1 MADEL
6 IDIFDG
12 DNNPLN
18 LQKMKSEA
26 HESGLWHRAAHV
38 WIYNSK
44 GEILLQLRAK
54 DKKLY
59 PGKWDISASGH
70 VSANEEP
77 IVSALREIEEE
88 IGLSVK
94 EDDLELV
101 QIRKKERNLGNV
113 VNEFYYV
120 YLLRFDG
127 DPNSLKIPK
136 EEVEAIQFLPIPKIE
151 EELKNNCEKYF
162 PHGDYWFDVM
172 NEIGRRLNKS
182 KKKISPEFKVSW
194 RARN

>member
-1 MADEL
+1 MVDEL
-6 IDIFDG
+6 IDIFDE
-12 DNNPLN
+12 NNNSLN

-26 HESGLWHRAAHV
+26 HKNGLWHRSAHV

-70 VSANEEP
+70 VRANEEP
-77 IVSALREIEEE
+77 IISALREIEEE

-94 EDDLELV
+94 IEDLEFI
-101 QIRKKERNLGNV
+101 QIRKKERNLGNI

-120 YLLRFDG
+120 YFLKFDG
-127 DPNSLKIPK
+127 NINSLKIPK
-136 EEVEAIQFLPIPKIE
+136 EEVEAVQFLPILE
-151 EELKNNCEKYF
+151 VEGELKNHYEKYF
-162 PHGDYWFDVM
+162 PHGDYWFDVI
-172 NEIGRRLNKS
+172 NEIRKKLNK
-182 KKKISPEFKVSW
+182 
-194 RARN
+194 

>member
-6 IDIFDG
+6 IDIFDE
-12 DNNPLN
+12 NNNSLN

-26 HESGLWHRAAHV
+26 HKNGLWHRTAHI

-77 IVSALREIEEE
+77 IISALREIEEE
-88 IGLSVK
+88 TGLSVK
-94 EDDLELV
+94 KDDLEFV
-101 QIRKKERNLGNV
+101 QIRKKERNFGNI

-120 YLLRFDG
+120 YFLKFDE
-127 DPNSLKIPK
+127 DVNSLKLQK
-136 EEVEAIQFLPIPKIE
+136 EEVEAVKFLPISKVE
-151 EELKNNCEKYF
+151 EELKNHYEKYF
-162 PHGDYWFDVM
+162 PHGDYWFDVIS
-172 NEIGRRLNKS
+172 EIRKKLNK
-182 KKKISPEFKVSW
+182 
-194 RARN
+194 